1 MSCAAVPMEAAPRF
15 VLSRRALAVFG
26 IVTAITFSAASSAP
40 TPLYR
45 VYQDHFGLSPLMLT
59 VIFGAYAFALLGALL
74 TVGSLSD
81 YVGRRPVTF
90 AALALNAIA
99 MMMFIRADSAGGLV
113 AARLVQGLA
122 TGAAITTLGAT
133 ILDADRIRGPL
144 FNGVTA
150 FVGLTVGSLG
160 AAVLA
165 TYAPAPEHLVYELL
179 IVLSLAE
186 AAFLWLM
193 PETAERKAGALAS
206 LWPHVRVPPQAV
218 RTLVSLS
225 PVNIAAW
232 ALGGFYL
239 SLMPTLVRVVT
250 GLVQPVVGGGVVA
263 ILMSTAAAA
272 VVVFRHR
279 VAASVLHIGITSLAL
294 GVAVTLI
301 GVRTQSVLLLMFGTL
316 VAGIGFGAAFS
327 ATVRTLLPLAEARER
342 AGLLSAF
349 YVQSYLAFSIPAIL
363 VGLLAPTLGLPVSAY
378 VYGGVVFLL
387 ALSSL
392 VAVALSR
399 TAAIK
404 VQ

>member
-1 MSCAAVPMEAAPRF
+1 MSSAAVPMEAVPRF

-26 IVTAITFSAASSAP
+26 IVTTITFSAASSAP

-99 MMMFIRADSAGGLV
+99 MMMFISADSAGGLV
-113 AARLVQGLA
+113 AARLVQG
-122 TGAAITTLGAT
+122 
-133 ILDADRIRGPL
+133 
-144 FNGVTA
+144 
-150 FVGLTVGSLG
+150 
-160 AAVLA
+160 
-165 TYAPAPEHLVYELL
+165 
-179 IVLSLAE
+179 
-186 AAFLWLM
+186 
-193 PETAERKAGALAS
+193 
-206 LWPHVRVPPQAV
+206 VRVPQQAV

-279 VAASVLHIGITSLAL
+279 PAASVLHIGITSLAL
-294 GVAVTLI
+294 GVAITLI
-301 GVRTQSVLLLMFGTL
+301 GVRTQLVLLMMLGTL
-316 VAGIGFGAAFS
+316 VAGTGFGGAFS

-363 VGLLAPTLGLPVSAY
+363 VGLLAPKLGLPVSAY
-378 VYGGVVFLL
+378 VYGGVVLLL

-404 VQ
+404 VR